1 MTTRDSGKDSS
12 ERVVRKK
19 SVKDVGIDKG
29 KVDIKV
35 KKGKKC
41 KNKNAFKCTNDKGVT
56 TVCYFSDN
64 EEVKEVIDDGTDGP
78 VMYCERCQK
87 FVKNNEFCKGC
98 ADKLT
103 SIHEKNK
110 NNIEKH
116 GFKPVSE
123 WISITKANIHILE
136 DSVQSL
142 TSKTVPEDL
151 SIVIQDVVSVKDVG
165 GIDELENLSDVVIVE
180 ETVAG
185 MKELEFSN
193 VNTVVSDI
201 EALVVKEKE
210 EQKKILWMI
219 KLLE

>member
-12 ERVVRKK
+12 EIVVRKK

-64 EEVKEVIDDGTDGP
+64 EEVKEVIDDTTDCF
-78 VMYCERCQK
+78 YCDKCRK
-87 FVKNNEFCKGC
+87 FVKNNELCKGC
-98 ADKLT
+98 ADNFT
-103 SIHEKNK
+103 
-110 NNIEKH
+110 
-116 GFKPVSE
+116 PVSE
-123 WISITKANIHILE
+123 WISKTRANIHMLE

-165 GIDELENLSDVVIVE
+165 GIDKLENLSDVVIVE
-180 ETVAG
+180 EAVAG
-185 MKELEFSN
+185 MKQL
-193 VNTVVSDI
+193 DL
-201 EALVVKEKE
+201 ALVVKEKE
-210 EQKKILWMI
+210 EKKIEKKILWMI